1 MGTSGPLLD
10 IAVGRK
16 LVEIAAEGASDEEVL
31 GAVSNC
37 GGHVEIRLGICKFI
51 YCTVI

>member
-16 LVEIAAEGASDEEVL
+16 LVEIAGEGAPMRWFL
-31 GAVSNC
+31 GLSAIVAAM
-37 GGHVEIRLGICKFI
+37 LKFI
-51 YCTVI
+51 SESVNSSIVP